1 MASTG
6 RLKRSR
12 PCSAV
17 TSGKSY
23 QYMFWTPGSVLLCRG
38 YTAFQLE
45 SLSVDPT
52 QQKEGD
58 TKEGL
63 YFGVEVAPGSAVSLH
78 MMQMVFPQQRCRYP
92 VHHVHRRFRCE
103 CSPRRKQLC

>member
-1 MASTG
+1 MPLPVAS
-6 RLKRSR
+6 
-12 PCSAV
+12 PISA
-17 TSGKSY
+17 S
-23 QYMFWTPGSVLLCRG
+23 FWTPGTVLLCRG

-63 YFGVEVAPGSAVSLH
+63 YFGVEVPPGSAVSLH
-78 MMQMVFPQQRCRYP
+78 TMQMVSPQQRC
-92 VHHVHRRFRCE
+92 HHVQRVHRR
-103 CSPRRKQLC
+103 S